1 MKLFRKSGLVLVVL
15 IGGLIAAGYYF
26 ISDSLI
32 EEQIEKALSI
42 QNGALVEFDGL
53 SVSLL
58 NGTMSWKKLQ
68 ITNPNNVMQNSF
80 ETTKTSVSITAWK
93 LLQKKVI
100 INNLVLADIRTGTKR
115 AKSGELPKEWIPEE
129 EVEVEDGESSL
140 LKEAGDLSKQAK
152 NALKDKVTN
161 TPVFQLANTSINADS
176 IMGLLKLQSPQKV
189 DSLKKSIE
197 ANVKT
202 VTETVEK
209 LNLEKTINESDAKIK
224 SINVNE
230 IKDVK
235 SAEEALK
242 TVTELSKTAKD
253 LQAQLKT
260 AKESIS
266 TSIGE
271 VSSGVGQVDNWI
283 KDDYSRAEKIAKLPD
298 FDTQKIGEL
307 LLGKELMESITDYL
321 DYAKTGR
328 DFLASMKSK
337 GQVKDENPER
347 GKGQDIRFKSFEPN
361 PDFWVKKVNLTYKT
375 DKEIQLTGVITDI
388 IDNQKLIARPTK
400 ADFKGVNKV
409 GETMSV
415 TGEFNYLG
423 EKTLET
429 FQFDMPKMSLRTLD
443 FGVGGSLPKGFTKGN
458 GAVKA
463 VMTITNGAPK
473 ADITMRNTDVEFKF
487 AKKASGKSEK
497 VFQDVMSRI
506 NSFNI
511 DAMIS
516 SNAKGLKVKIDSDI
530 DNQISRQIKAVAK
543 EEVDK
548 IKKQIRAKVDAQV
561 QAKKKELNDEINKQK
576 QKLEAKKKEVE
587 ELVNKQL
594 EVIEAKKK
602 EIEKKK
608 DDLIKEA
615 KDKAE
620 QAAKDALKKG
630 ADKLK
635 SKLKLGF

>member
-1 MKLFRKSGLVLVVL
+1 MKLFRKSGLILVIIL
-15 IGGLIAAGYYF
+15 GGLIAAGYYF
-26 ISDSLI
+26 ISDDLI

-58 NGTMSWKKLQ
+58 NGTMTWKKMQ
-68 ITNPNNVMQNSF
+68 VANPDNVMQNRF
-80 ETTKTSVSITAWK
+80 ETTETSVSITAWK

-100 INNLVLADIRTGTKR
+100 INNLVLADIRTGTERK
-115 AKSGELPKEWIPEE
+115 KSGELPKEWIPEE
-129 EVEVEDGESSL
+129 EVEEDSGESSL

-152 NALKDKVTN
+152 NALKDKVVN

-176 IMGLLKLQSPQKV
+176 IMGLLKLQTPDKV
-189 DSLKKSIE
+189 DSLRKSIE
-197 ANVKT
+197 ANVKNA
-202 VTETVEK
+202 TETVEK
-209 LNLEKTINESDAKIK
+209 LNLNKTIKETDAKIK
-224 SINVNE
+224 SINVKE

-235 SAEEALK
+235 SAEEAIK

-253 LQAQLKT
+253 LQSQLKT
-260 AKESIS
+260 AKESLSTGIS
-266 TSIGE
+266 E

-283 KDDYSRAEKIAKLPD
+283 KEDYSRAEKIAKLPD

-307 LLGKELMESITDYL
+307 LLGKELMESLNDYL
-321 DYAKTGR
+321 GYAETGR
-328 DFLASMKSK
+328 NFLASMKSK
-337 GQVKDENPER
+337 DQEKDENPER
-347 GKGQDIRFKSFEPN
+347 GKGQNIRFKSFEPN
-361 PDFWVKKVNLTYKT
+361 PDFWVKKVNLSYKT
-375 DKEIQLTGVITDI
+375 EKDIQLSGVITDI

-400 ADFKGVNKV
+400 ADFKGVNKS

-423 EKTLET
+423 DKTLES

-443 FGVGGSLPKGFTKGN
+443 IGVGGSLPTGFTKGN

-463 VMTITNGAPK
+463 VLNITNGAPK
-473 ADITMRNTDVEFKF
+473 ADITLKNTDVGFKF

-497 VFQDVMSRI
+497 VFQDVMGRI

-516 SNAKGLKVKIDSDI
+516 SNSKGLKVKIDSDI
-530 DNQISRQIKAVAK
+530 DNKISREIKAVAK

-548 IKKQIRAKVDAQV
+548 IKRQIRAKVDAQV

-587 ELVNKQL
+587 ELVNKQVA
-594 EVIEAKKK
+594 EIEAKKK

-620 QAAKDALKKG
+620 KAAQDALKKG

-635 SKLKLGF
+635 SKIKLGF